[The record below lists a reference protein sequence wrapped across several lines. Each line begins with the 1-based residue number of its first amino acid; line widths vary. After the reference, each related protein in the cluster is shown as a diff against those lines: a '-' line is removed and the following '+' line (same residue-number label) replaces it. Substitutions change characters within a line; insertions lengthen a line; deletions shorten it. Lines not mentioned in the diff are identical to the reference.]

1 MTTIFNR
8 GKLPAGTYYVG
19 DLCYVINDDDWSDF
33 CDRSFPDAYTEVIGI
48 QETNEG
54 INYANFGTKYGDG
67 VYTDYHGRRY
77 AVDSGSIGCIPVCA
91 LGDKY
96 DLEKVKSL
104 GNIIS
109 FDEPF
114 DVYYEESTGT
124 IQFGEVE
131 IMTGEYEE
139 YEDEDDGYIG
149 YGEPEDAE

>member
-1 MTTIFNR
+1 MTTIFNQ

-33 CDRSFPDAYTEVIGI
+33 CNRSFPDDRTEVIGI
-48 QETNEG
+48 FETYEG

-67 VYTDYHGRRY
+67 EYTDYHGRRY
-77 AVDSGSIGCIPVCA
+77 TVDSGSIGCIPVCA
-91 LGDKY
+91 MSDKY
-96 DLEKVKSL
+96 DLEKVKGL

-109 FDEPF
+109 FDEAF
-114 DVYYEESTGT
+114 EIGYDESTGT

-139 YEDEDDGYIG
+139 DE
-149 YGEPEDAE
+149 EDAE